1 MTPFEYVIVGLVALA
16 LVLGAVAILGF
27 LIELVLI
34 TFTVLWLIAGVPARL
49 LRRVRKG
56 IP

>member
-16 LVLGAVAILGF
+16 LVLGVVAILGF

-34 TFTVLWLIAGVPARL
+34 VLSVLWLIAGVPARL
-49 LRRVRKG
+49 LRRVRKS